1 MVNSVVT
8 IQIQLNAREE
18 LSEFAI
24 FFPAE
29 LFSVSLQ
36 ESLELLGTA
45 WKCAHIGFEISLGNM
60 NSTFESLVDYNE
72 VDARNSEVDI

>member
-36 ESLELLGTA
+36 ESLGTA
-45 WKCAHIGFEISLGNM
+45 WKCAHTGLEISLGNM
-60 NSTFESLVDYNE
+60 NSTFESLVDYKE
-72 VDARNSEVDI
+72 VDARNSESEIDI

>member
-36 ESLELLGTA
+36 ESLELLGS
-45 WKCAHIGFEISLGNM
+45 AHMGLEISFGNI
-60 NSTFESLVDYNE
+60 NCTIVDYRE
-72 VDARNSEVDI
+72 VDAKNSEIDI

>member
-36 ESLELLGTA
+36 ESLELPGSAHTWVLKLVSEILTA
-45 WKCAHIGFEISLGNM
+45 LLDH
-60 NSTFESLVDYNE
+60 
-72 VDARNSEVDI
+72 

>member
-36 ESLELLGTA
+36 ESLELLGSAHTRVLKLVSEILTA
-45 WKCAHIGFEISLGNM
+45 LLDH
-60 NSTFESLVDYNE
+60 
-72 VDARNSEVDI
+72 

>member
-36 ESLELLGTA
+36 ESLELLGSAHTHTWVLKLAWEILTA
-45 WKCAHIGFEISLGNM
+45 LLDH
-60 NSTFESLVDYNE
+60 
-72 VDARNSEVDI
+72 

>member
-36 ESLELLGTA
+36 ESLELLGTVGN
-45 WKCAHIGFEISLGNM
+45 CAHMGLEISLGNM
-60 NSTFESLVDYNE
+60 NSTFESLVDYKE
-72 VDARNSEVDI
+72 VDARNSEIDI